1 MAAQPQQNQ
10 NVRFIRINGRVVPVR
25 QKNKTPSTPVL
36 TGAAVGGAVGA
47 AGASATVAKRF
58 EKNKK
63 KAIFGLESQF
73 TKDKKAYSDFLSHD
87 LDEAANM
94 TKYSFEKSANP
105 LKPNSMD
112 EAMGFTKA
120 KGMYADYLKKKGL
133 DAAKANTEKSAY
145 NLLNL
150 VTKTNIKNNKI
161 RFDAQTQAF
170 QKQSQLYK
178 SNLENV
184 NKIFSKQNKV
194 KFKAKGG
201 LFGLAVGAG
210 IGAGLSYIVGET

>member
-1 MAAQPQQNQ
+1 MVLQQNQ
-10 NVRFIRINGRVVPVR
+10 HVQFRRINGRIVPVR
-25 QKNKTPSTPVL
+25 QKKNTSSASL
-36 TGAAVGGAVGA
+36 LAGAAAGGAVGA
-47 AGASATVAKRF
+47 AGASGTVIRKF

-63 KAIFGLESQF
+63 KAIFGIESQF
-73 TKDKKAYSDFLSHD
+73 VKDKKAYSEFLAKD
-87 LDEAANM
+87 LDEAANI

-105 LKPNSMD
+105 LKANPLDDVMN
-112 EAMGFTKA
+112 FTKA
-120 KGMYADYLKKKGL
+120 KGMYADYLKGKGL
-133 DAAKANTEKSAY
+133 DAAKANTQKSAY

-161 RFDAQTQAF
+161 RFDTQTKAF
-170 QKQSQLYK
+170 QQQSRLYK

-194 KFKAKGG
+194 KFGVKGG

-210 IGAGLSYIVGET
+210 IGAGIGYIVGEK